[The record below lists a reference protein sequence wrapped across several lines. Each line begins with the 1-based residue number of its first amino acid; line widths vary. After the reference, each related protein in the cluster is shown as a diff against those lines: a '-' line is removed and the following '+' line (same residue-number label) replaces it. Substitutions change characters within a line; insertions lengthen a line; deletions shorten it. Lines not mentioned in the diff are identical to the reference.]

1 MSKKP
6 SKLDR
11 QRRVYW
17 HIWVDEAM
25 ATGELMNS
33 RDVEQFIID
42 KYGTKRLPL
51 LTAIAQYLRGS
62 KLYQDYGTKRGRKN
76 YKLKEELIV

>member
-6 SKLDR
+6 SKLER

-25 ATGELMNS
+25 SNGDILDS
-33 RDVEQFIID
+33 REVEQFIIN

-51 LTAIAQYLRGS
+51 ATAIAQYLRGS
-62 KLYQDYGTKRGRKN
+62 KLYEAYGIRRGRKN
-76 YKLKEELIV
+76 YKLREVEA